1 MPNRSCPRNR
11 VLRAILPPANLCRAG
26 CGARVSAAPWGEQ
39 VLAHGADHLQLQL
52 LVEHL
57 VIQPA
62 GDDHVGARRFVGPV
76 RPYEIGQ
83 ITFRQA
89 EQFYERRLRACRER
103 LPGLDEGF
111 VCVFAGQFE
120 RITYGVVPQ
129 GVHLYLVTVARVT
142 GRPSITAFIHVIGM
156 SSAAAHTSPLSCSAT
171 RPPTPRR

>member
-1 MPNRSCPRNR
+1 MLGR
-11 VLRAILPPANLCRAG
+11 G
-26 CGARVSAAPWGEQ
+26 
-39 VLAHGADHLQLQL
+39 
-52 LVEHL
+52 
-57 VIQPA
+57 
-62 GDDHVGARRFVGPV
+62 RFVGPV

-89 EQFYERRLRACRER
+89 EQFDERRLRACRER

-129 GVHLYLVTVARVT
+129 GVHLYLVTVARSDGAAVDH
-142 GRPSITAFIHVIGM
+142 GIHPRHRDVVRSGPHQSVVM
-156 SSAAAHTSPLSCSAT
+156 RAT